1 MRALNSAG
9 CPDSRCRGC
18 RDERFSRGPLRPE
31 RQEAP
36 PLQQRVQHAFG
47 SGAGHCCARDRSRHS
62 AREGVRPAEGAY
74 GHCAGDNGRVANA
87 AIRDPRW
94 IVLSHYRLDYPRHL
108 LLSGLAGLPI
118 DHAAGGIRRL
128 ATGKNHFATDGHRP
142 ARGGSSGGEQGSQR
156 GCADVRGG
164 VHRCA
169 WELALADVDPRSA
182 VIDCTMDPALA
193 LPARRISDLLSS
205 GLGAR
210 AKSSR
215 ETMDQPR
222 VDPDQE
228 LVKRTQSGDA
238 GAFDE
243 LVIKYTP
250 RLYGLV
256 YNMTSNHED
265 TNDLLQDIFAKAY
278 RAIRGFRGKSSFYTW
293 VHSIAV
299 NMTLNFLKKRGRRFQ
314 LSLDD
319 VDASIQNDKE
329 FLESTA
335 TSSPVREA
343 DLSELQRRLNEAM
356 MKLSDE
362 HRAVVTM
369 FHIQGMPHAEISKI
383 LRVSEGTVR
392 SRLFYANRQLQNY
405 LDEFRKNPVS

>member
-1 MRALNSAG
+1 MNPS
-9 CPDSRCRGC
+9 
-18 RDERFSRGPLRPE
+18 
-31 RQEAP
+31 
-36 PLQQRVQHAFG
+36 V
-47 SGAGHCCARDRSRHS
+47 
-62 AREGVRPAEGAY
+62 
-74 GHCAGDNGRVANA
+74 
-87 AIRDPRW
+87 
-94 IVLSHYRLDYPRHL
+94 
-108 LLSGLAGLPI
+108 
-118 DHAAGGIRRL
+118 
-128 ATGKNHFATDGHRP
+128 
-142 ARGGSSGGEQGSQR
+142 
-156 GCADVRGG
+156 
-164 VHRCA
+164 
-169 WELALADVDPRSA
+169 
-182 VIDCTMDPALA
+182 A

-205 GLGAR
+205 GVEAR
-210 AKSSR
+210 VKAKR
-215 ETMDQPR
+215 QRMDKPR
-222 VDPDQE
+222 TDEDQQ
-228 LVKRTQSGDA
+228 LVARTQSGDP
-238 GAFDE
+238 GAFDQ
-243 LVIKYTP
+243 LVVKYTP

-265 TNDLLQDIFAKAY
+265 TNDLLQDVFSKAY
-278 RAIRGFRGKSSFYTW
+278 KAIRGFRGKSSFYTW

-329 FLESTA
+329 FLELTA

-405 LDEFRKNPVS
+405 LDEFRRNPVA